1 MSEVY
6 QDILRNDGDRAMCRE
21 ILAGNLGEDQR
32 LDRLGVVREATIHTD
47 EARTDDVQGIG
58 RLISLFGKGGGCNSH
73 VLGATITTL
82 LQRHGWSMSNIMVSS
97 TIGKA
102 ASLINA

>member
-32 LDRLGVVREATIHTD
+32 LDRYGVV
-47 EARTDDVQGIG
+47 G
-58 RLISLFGKGGGCNSH
+58 
-73 VLGATITTL
+73 
-82 LQRHGWSMSNIMVSS
+82 
-97 TIGKA
+97 
-102 ASLINA
+102 